1 MRRVLVI
8 EDDESLRDF
17 ISKIVKDLG
26 HELLMP
32 ETFYDGSVSL
42 KTDEIDLVIIEANP
56 IQKSSFEPPW
66 INDEDGGLSG
76 RSLLKIIIPSIL
88 KITPTPEFIFITK
101 AGFPAE
107 GRYAIENGAL
117 DYIQIPCGYNDNGE
131 LLFYPEKIRERLS
144 NVIKHGFRI
153 IDGSF
158 FDGLDLE
165 GIIGQS
171 WDIKRSIL
179 RLAQATKS
187 DEHILITGET
197 GTGKKLFARKIHE
210 NSSRKDGPFFIID
223 CNLIFESETER
234 QLFDHNTMQD
244 KIRDMAGGTLLLNE
258 IDKLPLHQQA
268 KFLRILQDQDLT
280 NNTDTQVNHS
290 LPRLISTTSSN
301 LKDLLEKRNFMKDLF
316 YEISTYKIDL
326 PPLRNR
332 KVDIPFI
339 AKYHAKRINNRNKNK
354 VKIDWSA
361 EFEKVFQNYRWP
373 GNILEMISALK
384 VAISNADVDMTLDS
398 FHLPPEIQ
406 ANGVKTLL
414 YDSIDINENSLKMIL
429 SVLNSKGVP
438 LSEIDIQNLNGVRSA
453 NENQKTS
460 GEAHLNDQDTS
471 SGEQSSKVFVNSS
484 EDVKQIFC
492 FYEDADFWLVGL
504 PGKEKPIKKTDGL
517 SYIHFL
523 LHYPNHYFKPGFV
536 YNKGVSIITSDVL
549 ITPEQLE
556 NLNAFGLEKLDEK
569 TRKAYN
575 LLIEELNSKLESEN
589 FKDPL
594 EALEIKNRI
603 KKLTYALK
611 KRVIRDHKS
620 PEERARVNIT
630 KRIKN
635 ALKKIHAEIP
645 EMKKYLNES
654 TIKTGDDLSY
664 RPLLDQTP
672 EWTLHKDLPTRK

>member
-1 MRRVLVI
+1 MGRVLVI

-32 ETFYDGSVSL
+32 ETFYDGSASL
-42 KTDEIDLVIIEANP
+42 QTDEIDLVIIEANP
-56 IQKSSFEPPW
+56 IQQSSFEPPW
-66 INDEDGGLSG
+66 IKDEDGGLSE

-131 LLFYPEKIRERLS
+131 LLFYSEKIRERLS

-171 WDIKRSIL
+171 WEIKRSIL
-179 RLAQATKS
+179 RLAQASKS
-187 DEHILITGET
+187 DENILIMGET

-210 NSSRKDGPFFIID
+210 NSRWKGGPFSIID
-223 CNLIFESETER
+223 CNLIPNLDTPQ
-234 QLFDHNTMQD
+234 QLFDHSILRD
-244 KIRDMAGGTLLLNE
+244 KIRDKTGGTLLLNK
-258 IDKLPLHQQA
+258 IDELPIYQQTKLVQV
-268 KFLRILQDQDLT
+268 LQD
-280 NNTDTQVNHS
+280 NNLANKTDPKAKYS
-290 LPRLISTTSSN
+290 FPRLIFTANSN
-301 LKDLLEKRNFMKDLF
+301 LKDLLKNRAFLKDLF
-316 YEISTYKIDL
+316 YEISTYQIDL

-332 KVDIPFI
+332 KMDIPII
-339 AKYHAKRINNRNKNK
+339 AKYHTERINKNK

-361 EFEKVFQNYRWP
+361 DFEKVFQNYRWP

-406 ANGVKTLL
+406 ANGVKTLF
-414 YDSIDINENSLKMIL
+414 YDSLDINENSLKMIL
-429 SVLNSKGVP
+429 SVINNEGVP
-438 LSEIDIQNLNGVRSA
+438 LSEIDIQSINGVRSA

-471 SGEQSSKVFVNSS
+471 LKEQLSKVVKNSLV
-484 EDVKQIFC
+484 DVQPTFC
-492 FYEDADFWLVGL
+492 FYEEGDFWLVGL

-523 LHYPNHYFKPGFV
+523 LHYPNLFFTPAFV
-536 YNKGVSIITSDVL
+536 YNKGVSIIENGVL
-549 ITPEQLE
+549 TTPEQLE
-556 NLNAFGLEKLDEK
+556 KLNAFGLEKLDEK

-575 LLIEELNSKLESEN
+575 LRIEELKRDLESEHYEG
-589 FKDPL
+589 PE
-594 EALEIKNRI
+594 EALDKKNE
-603 KKLTYALK
+603 KQELTYALTK
-611 KRVIRDHKS
+611 SVVRDPKS
-620 PEERARVNIT
+620 PKERARVNIT

-635 ALKKIHAEIP
+635 ALNKILVEIP
-645 EMKKYLNES
+645 EMKRYLNES
-654 TIKTGDDLSY
+654 TIKTGDNLSY